1 MDGDVIQKDWLG
13 RVKEVVDYAYDNDL
27 FVIINM
33 HHDDYIWFNPTEAE
47 YSGDS
52 AKYKKIWA
60 QVADY
65 FEDYGDRLIMTHLN
79 DNLGLTSPDGR
90 LVSTDD
96 LDDWPYTEEFS

>member
-1 MDGDVIQKDWLG
+1 MVHIEKKRDVIQKDWLG

-52 AKYKKIWA
+52 AKYKKIWT

-65 FEDYGDRLIMTHLN
+65 FEDYGDRLIFEGMNEARTIGSTNEWMGGLNTLHLK
-79 DNLGLTSPDGR
+79 L
-90 LVSTDD
+90 
-96 LDDWPYTEEFS
+96 